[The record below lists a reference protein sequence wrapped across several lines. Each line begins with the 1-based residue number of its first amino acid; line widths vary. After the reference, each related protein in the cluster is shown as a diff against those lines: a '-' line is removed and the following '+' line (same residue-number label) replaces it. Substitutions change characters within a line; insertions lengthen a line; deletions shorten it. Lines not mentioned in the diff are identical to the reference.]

1 MASREAEE
9 QLAAAMK
16 QMERL
21 EKDNRKMQ
29 KTLEKYREKWE
40 LLKAGAKARRE
51 AQGPADS
58 VEDAA
63 AATAV
68 E

>member
-1 MASREAEE
+1 
-9 QLAAAMK
+9 MK
-16 QMERL
+16 QMEKL

-40 LLKAGAKARRE
+40 LLKKGAKARRE

-58 VEDAA
+58 IEDAA
-63 AATAV
+63 AV